1 MTVVLHHEQDK
12 KKIQNNLQNL
22 KGISECKGAS
32 INEDYTISEKQ
43 INKNFLIKLGKK
55 NSLEVENSNF
65 V

>member
-1 MTVVLHHEQDK
+1 MTVVLHHEQ
-12 KKIQNNLQNL
+12 QNNLQNL
-22 KGISECKGAS
+22 EGISECKGAS